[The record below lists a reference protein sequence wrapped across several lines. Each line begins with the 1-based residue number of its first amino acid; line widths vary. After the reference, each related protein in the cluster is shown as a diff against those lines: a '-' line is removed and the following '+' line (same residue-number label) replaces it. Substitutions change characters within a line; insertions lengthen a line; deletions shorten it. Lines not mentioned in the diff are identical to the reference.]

1 MVVYVSS
8 IVVLLFQGWGWIEND
23 NPIVSDGSV
32 MISYGSLSFQGW
44 GTGCRARCD
53 VRVKPLM

>member
-44 GTGCRARCD
+44 GMA
-53 VRVKPLM
+53 VELAASIVENP